1 MNLKREEQLRVKVLE
16 NYKILDTLPEQ
27 MYDDI
32 IQIASFICDMPIVML
47 SLVDDKRQF
56 FKSKIG
62 IDINGTPIDQA
73 VCYHAI
79 LSRDEIFQIPD
90 LRVDERFKDFPLVTS
105 DPNIVSYYGVPLQ
118 SKEGVYFGSLCVVS
132 QHEPKSIS
140 EEQKDILKKLAKQ
153 VIYLLEMRKTNHDLM
168 LCQEKT
174 KSYLSQMEEF
184 AHTAAH
190 DLRAPLRAVNSFL
203 QLIASKNEEDHDEK
217 DKKYFKFVFDNV
229 RIMDELIVDLLE
241 FAKSDDKIDEKE
253 DLNLNA
259 FVTNIYHHVN
269 ENAHIENSELILD
282 ELPTVHASKLALG
295 IVFTNLIENALKYKK
310 PDQISRLEIRYKD
323 DALYHVFEV
332 TDNGIGISSDYFDLI
347 FKPFK
352 RLHTK
357 SEFSGSGLGLATV
370 KKIVEKIG
378 GLVSVRSVL
387 NEGTTFTV
395 SIPKE

>member
-1 MNLKREEQLRVKVLE
+1 MNLKREEQLRMKVLE
-16 NYKILDTLPEQ
+16 NYRILDTLPEQ

-32 IQIASFICDMPIVML
+32 IQIASFICNMPIVLL

-62 IDINGTPIDQA
+62 ININETPIEQS

-79 LSRDEIFQIPD
+79 LSKDEIFQVPD
-90 LRVDERFKDFPLVTS
+90 LRADSRFKDNPLVTS

-118 SKEGVYFGSLCVVS
+118 SKEGIYFGSLCVVS

-140 EEQKDILKKLAKQ
+140 EEQMSILKKLAKQ
-153 VIYLLEMRKTNHDLM
+153 VIYLLELRKANHDLFV
-168 LCQEKT
+168 CQEKT
-174 KSYLSQMEEF
+174 KSYLTQMEEF

-203 QLIASKNEEDHDEK
+203 QLIASKNEAEYDEK
-217 DKKYFKFVFDNV
+217 DQKYFKFVFDNV
-229 RIMDELIVDLLE
+229 KIMDELIVDLLE
-241 FAKSDDKIDEKE
+241 FAKSDEKIDEKE
-253 DLNLNA
+253 TLDLNT
-259 FVTNIYHHVN
+259 FITNIYHHVN
-269 ENAHIENSELILD
+269 ANNENSQLIID
-282 ELPTVHASKLALG
+282 QMPTVCVSKLAFG
-295 IVFTNLIENALKYKK
+295 IIFNNLIENALKYKK
-310 PDQISRLEIRYKD
+310 LNQVSRLEVRYKD
-323 DALYHVFEV
+323 DGFFHVFEV
-332 TDNGIGISSDYFDLI
+332 TDNGIGISSEYFDLI

-378 GLVSVRSVL
+378 GSISVRSVL
-387 NEGTTFTV
+387 NEGSTFTV

>member
-1 MNLKREEQLRVKVLE
+1 MNLKREEQLRMKVLE
-16 NYKILDTLPEQ
+16 NYRILDTLPEQ

-32 IQIASFICDMPIVML
+32 IQIASFICNMPIVLL

-62 IDINGTPIDQA
+62 ININETPIEQS

-79 LSRDEIFQIPD
+79 LSKDEIFQVPD
-90 LRVDERFKDFPLVTS
+90 LRADSRFKDNPLVTS

-118 SKEGVYFGSLCVVS
+118 SKEGIYFGSLCVVS

-140 EEQKDILKKLAKQ
+140 EEQMSILKKLAKQ
-153 VIYLLEMRKTNHDLM
+153 VIYLLELRKANHDLFV
-168 LCQEKT
+168 CQEKT
-174 KSYLSQMEEF
+174 KSYLTQMEEF

-203 QLIASKNEEDHDEK
+203 QLIASKNEAEYDEK
-217 DKKYFKFVFDNV
+217 DQKYFKFVFDNV
-229 RIMDELIVDLLE
+229 KIMDELIVDLLE
-241 FAKSDDKIDEKE
+241 FAKSDEKIDEKE
-253 DLNLNA
+253 TLDLNT
-259 FVTNIYHHVN
+259 FITNIYHHVN
-269 ENAHIENSELILD
+269 ANNENSQLIID
-282 ELPTVHASKLALG
+282 QMPTVRVSKLAFG
-295 IVFTNLIENALKYKK
+295 IIFNNLIENALKYKK
-310 PDQISRLEIRYKD
+310 PNQVSRLEVRYKD
-323 DALYHVFEV
+323 DGFFHVFEV
-332 TDNGIGISSDYFDLI
+332 TDNGIGISSEYFDLI

-378 GLVSVRSVL
+378 GSISVRSVL
-387 NEGTTFTV
+387 NEGSTFTV

>member
-1 MNLKREEQLRVKVLE
+1 MNLKREEQLRMKVLE

-32 IQIASFICDMPIVML
+32 IQIASFICDMPIVLL

-62 IDINGTPIDQA
+62 ININETPIEQS

-79 LSRDEIFQIPD
+79 LSKDEIFQVPD
-90 LRVDERFKDFPLVTS
+90 LRADSRFKDNPLVNS

-118 SKEGVYFGSLCVVS
+118 SKEGIYFGSLCVVS

-140 EEQKDILKKLAKQ
+140 EEQMSILKKLAKQ
-153 VIYLLEMRKTNHDLM
+153 VIYLLELRKANHDLFV
-168 LCQEKT
+168 CQEKT
-174 KSYLSQMEEF
+174 KSYLTQMEEF

-203 QLIASKNEEDHDEK
+203 QLIASKNEAEYDEK
-217 DKKYFKFVFDNV
+217 DQKYFKFVFDNV
-229 RIMDELIVDLLE
+229 KIMDELIVDLLE
-241 FAKSDDKIDEKE
+241 FAKSDEKIDEKE
-253 DLNLNA
+253 TLDLNT
-259 FVTNIYHHVN
+259 FITNIYHHVN
-269 ENAHIENSELILD
+269 ANNENSQLIID
-282 ELPTVHASKLALG
+282 QMPTVRVSKLAFG
-295 IVFTNLIENALKYKK
+295 IIFNNLIENALKYKK
-310 PDQISRLEIRYKD
+310 LNQVSRLEVRYKD
-323 DALYHVFEV
+323 DGFFYVFEV
-332 TDNGIGISSDYFDLI
+332 TDNGIGISSEYFDLI

-378 GLVSVRSVL
+378 GSISVRSVL
-387 NEGTTFTV
+387 NEGSTFTV

>member
-1 MNLKREEQLRVKVLE
+1 MNLKREAQLRMKVLE
-16 NYKILDTLPEQ
+16 NYQILDTLPEQ

-32 IQIASFICDMPIVML
+32 IQIASFICDMPIVLL

-62 IDINGTPIDQA
+62 INITETPIDQS

-90 LRVDERFKDFPLVTS
+90 LRDDARFKDNPLVTS

-118 SKEGVYFGSLCVVS
+118 SKEGIYFGSLCVVS

-140 EEQKDILKKLAKQ
+140 EGQMAILKKLAKQ
-153 VIYLLEMRKTNHDLM
+153 VIYLLELRKVNHDLFV
-168 LCQEKT
+168 CQEKT
-174 KSYLSQMEEF
+174 KSYLTQMEEF

-203 QLIASKNEEDHDEK
+203 QLIASKNEDEHDEK
-217 DKKYFKFVFDNV
+217 DMKYFKFVFDNV
-229 RIMDELIVDLLE
+229 KIMDELIVDLLE
-241 FAKSDDKIDEKE
+241 FAKSDEKIDEK
-253 DLNLNA
+253 DTLDLNA
-259 FVTNIYHHVN
+259 FITTIYHHVN
-269 ENAHIENSELILD
+269 ENANIENSELVLD
-282 ELPTVHASKLALG
+282 EMPTVYASKLALG
-295 IVFTNLIENALKYKK
+295 IIFTNLIENALKYKK
-310 PDQISRLEIRYKD
+310 PDQVSRLEVRYKD
-323 DALYHVFEV
+323 DGFYHVFEV

-378 GLVSVRSVL
+378 GFISVRSVL
-387 NEGTTFTV
+387 NEGSTFIV

>member
-1 MNLKREEQLRVKVLE
+1 MNLKREEQLRMKVLE
-16 NYKILDTLPEQ
+16 NYRILDTLPEQ

-32 IQIASFICDMPIVML
+32 IQIASFICNMPIVLL

-62 IDINGTPIDQA
+62 ININETPIEQS

-79 LSRDEIFQIPD
+79 LSKDEIFQVPD
-90 LRVDERFKDFPLVTS
+90 LRADSRFKDNPLVNS

-118 SKEGVYFGSLCVVS
+118 SKEGIYFGSLCVVS

-140 EEQKDILKKLAKQ
+140 EEQMSILKKLAKQ
-153 VIYLLEMRKTNHDLM
+153 VIYLLELRKANHDLFV
-168 LCQEKT
+168 CQEKT
-174 KSYLSQMEEF
+174 KSYLTQMEEF

-203 QLIASKNEEDHDEK
+203 QLIASKNEAEYDEK
-217 DKKYFKFVFDNV
+217 DQKYFKFVFDNV
-229 RIMDELIVDLLE
+229 KIMDELIVDLLE
-241 FAKSDDKIDEKE
+241 FAKSDEKIDEKE
-253 DLNLNA
+253 TLDLNT
-259 FVTNIYHHVN
+259 FITNIYHHVN
-269 ENAHIENSELILD
+269 ANNENSQLIID
-282 ELPTVHASKLALG
+282 QMPTVRVSKLAFG
-295 IVFTNLIENALKYKK
+295 IIFNNLIENALKYKK
-310 PDQISRLEIRYKD
+310 PNQVSRLEVRYKD
-323 DALYHVFEV
+323 DGFFHVFEV
-332 TDNGIGISSDYFDLI
+332 TDNGIGISSEYFDLI

-378 GLVSVRSVL
+378 GSISVRSVL
-387 NEGTTFTV
+387 NEGSTFTV

>member
-1 MNLKREEQLRVKVLE
+1 MNLKREEQLRMKVLE
-16 NYKILDTLPEQ
+16 NYRILDTLPEQ

-32 IQIASFICDMPIVML
+32 IQIASFICNMPIVLL

-62 IDINGTPIDQA
+62 ININETPIEQS

-79 LSRDEIFQIPD
+79 LSKDEIFQVPD
-90 LRVDERFKDFPLVTS
+90 LRADSRFKDNPLVTS

-118 SKEGVYFGSLCVVS
+118 SKEGIYFGSLCVVS

-140 EEQKDILKKLAKQ
+140 EEQMSILKKLAKQ
-153 VIYLLEMRKTNHDLM
+153 VIYLLELRKANHDLFVY
-168 LCQEKT
+168 QEKT
-174 KSYLSQMEEF
+174 KSYLTQMEEF

-203 QLIASKNEEDHDEK
+203 QLIASKNEAEYDEK
-217 DKKYFKFVFDNV
+217 DQKYFKFVFDNV
-229 RIMDELIVDLLE
+229 KIMDELIVDLLE
-241 FAKSDDKIDEKE
+241 FAKSDEKIDEKE
-253 DLNLNA
+253 TLDLNT
-259 FVTNIYHHVN
+259 FITNIYHHVN
-269 ENAHIENSELILD
+269 ANNENSQLIID
-282 ELPTVHASKLALG
+282 QMPTVRVSKLAFG
-295 IVFTNLIENALKYKK
+295 IIFNNLIENALKYKK
-310 PDQISRLEIRYKD
+310 LNQVSRLEVRYKD
-323 DALYHVFEV
+323 DGFFHVFEV
-332 TDNGIGISSDYFDLI
+332 TDNGIGISSEYFDLI

-378 GLVSVRSVL
+378 GSISVRSVL
-387 NEGTTFTV
+387 NEGSTFTV

>member
-1 MNLKREEQLRVKVLE
+1 MNLKREEQLRMKVLE
-16 NYKILDTLPEQ
+16 NYRILDTLPEQ

-32 IQIASFICDMPIVML
+32 IQIASFICDMPIVLL

-62 IDINGTPIDQA
+62 ININETPIEQS

-79 LSRDEIFQIPD
+79 LSKDEIFQVPD
-90 LRVDERFKDFPLVTS
+90 LRADSRFKDNPLVTS

-118 SKEGVYFGSLCVVS
+118 SKEGIYFGSLCVVS

-140 EEQKDILKKLAKQ
+140 EEQMSILKKLAKQ
-153 VIYLLEMRKTNHDLM
+153 VIYLLELRKANHDLFV
-168 LCQEKT
+168 CQEKT
-174 KSYLSQMEEF
+174 KSYLTQMEEF

-203 QLIASKNEEDHDEK
+203 QLIASKNEAEYDEK
-217 DKKYFKFVFDNV
+217 DQKYFKFVFDNV
-229 RIMDELIVDLLE
+229 KIMDELIVDLLE
-241 FAKSDDKIDEKE
+241 FAKSDEKIDEKE
-253 DLNLNA
+253 TLDLNT
-259 FVTNIYHHVN
+259 FITNIYHHVN
-269 ENAHIENSELILD
+269 ANNENSQLIID
-282 ELPTVHASKLALG
+282 QMPTVRVSKLAFG
-295 IVFTNLIENALKYKK
+295 IIFNNLIENALKYKK
-310 PDQISRLEIRYKD
+310 PNQVSRLEVRYKD
-323 DALYHVFEV
+323 DGFFHVFEV
-332 TDNGIGISSDYFDLI
+332 TDNGIGISSEYFDLI

-378 GLVSVRSVL
+378 GSISVRSVL
-387 NEGTTFTV
+387 NEGSTFTV